1 MGGENRYIYGYG
13 WDSLLLTW
21 NYHKIV
27 LIGYTPMQNK
37 KFKKKKSSLG
47 KPASQDLEL
56 IRSCSPSRWRKGVII
71 PLGKEP

>member
-37 KFKKKKSSLG
+37 KFKKKK
-47 KPASQDLEL
+47 K
-56 IRSCSPSRWRKGVII
+56 
-71 PLGKEP
+71 